1 MNKPKEKPGYKEN
14 EMLAAFLTDFKI
26 RKQEKLFWQV
36 VAGKI
41 GQSYKKL
48 KEIPDAEQAEI
59 LHFLLKLE
67 KEGVI

>member
-1 MNKPKEKPGYKEN
+1 
-14 EMLAAFLTDFKI
+14 
-26 RKQEKLFWQV
+26 V